1 MTATMTPRKRFLAA
15 LRQQPVDRPPVW
27 MMRQAGRYLPEY
39 REVRKGHTFL
49 EMVHQPELATEVTLQ
64 PLRRFGFDAG
74 ILFSD
79 ILTIPEAMG
88 MNVQF
93 PEGGP
98 QLTPVVR
105 TAADVAK
112 FGHVDV
118 REKLGYVEA
127 AVKMIRGELG
137 DHHALLGFSGAP
149 FTLACYMIE
158 GHGSKTFELTKTL
171 MVQQP
176 EVMRSLLDLLADV
189 VIDYL
194 QMQLEA
200 GADAVQLFDTWAGE
214 LRRADYDAMV
224 WPSTKRIVD
233 AIQDKG
239 GQIMV
244 FARHPGHLLDSTMTL
259 GADGLGLDWRIDM
272 AEAAAKAS
280 KQALRPALQGNLDP
294 IELFAPAAHIERRVK
309 EVYESVGGGTGWIAN
324 LGHGVIPPTP
334 IAGVEAFVNAVHALK
349 SKTAVPHVPCSHCRC
364 GSEHAAP

>member
-1 MTATMTPRKRFLAA
+1 MQTMTPRQRFLAA

-98 QLTPVVR
+98 QLSPVVR
-105 TAADVAK
+105 SAADVAR
-112 FGHVDV
+112 FGRIDV

-127 AVKMIRGELG
+127 AVRMIRGELG
-137 DHHALLGFSGAP
+137 DKHALLGFSGAP
-149 FTLACYMIE
+149 FTLACYMVE
-158 GHGSKTFELTKTL
+158 GHGSKSFELTKTL

-176 EVMRSLLDLLADV
+176 EVMRSLLDILADT

-194 QMQLEA
+194 QMQLDA

-214 LRRADYDAMV
+214 LRRADYDAIV

-233 AIQDKG
+233 AIQAKG
-239 GQIMV
+239 GEIMV
-244 FARHPGHLLDSTMTL
+244 FARHPGHLLDSTLSL
-259 GADGLGLDWRIDM
+259 GADGLGLDWRIDL
-272 AEAAAKAS
+272 AEAAAKAG
-280 KQALRPALQGNLDP
+280 KQKRKPALQGNLDP
-294 IELFAPAAHIERRVK
+294 IELFAPAAHIEQRVQ
-309 EVYESVGGGTGWIAN
+309 EMYAAAGGGTGWIAN

-334 IAGVEAFVNAVHALK
+334 IAGVEAFVNAVHALRSQPAVAK
-349 SKTAVPHVPCSHCRC
+349 SC
-364 GSEHAAP
+364 GGACGCGAGPTAAP